1 VQVFFPMPLFP
12 TGAIANMALPERF
25 SLLHSDLN
33 GFLFAPI
40 GREESGVPL
49 SVLSALAR
57 LDLDPWAE
65 GARLTN
71 LPKEAAARALTALI
85 ARFPADRRSSSDLH
99 EVAARLVEL
108 LPKPPAD
115 AASAGAQHA
124 RWPATW
130 LFWLS
135 LGFVVV
141 TVVTRWMSLW
151 Q

>member
-1 VQVFFPMPLFP
+1 MWLFP

-33 GFLFAPI
+33 GFLFASI
-40 GREESGVPL
+40 GKEESGVPL
-49 SVLSALAR
+49 SVLSALTR

-65 GARLTN
+65 GARLTT

-85 ARFPADRRSSSDLH
+85 ARFPADRRSSSDVH

-108 LPKPPAD
+108 LPKPP
-115 AASAGAQHA
+115 SVVFPAGAQRT

-130 LFWLS
+130 FLWLG
-135 LGFVVV
+135 LGLVLV
-141 TVVTRWMSLW
+141 TMVMHGMSLW